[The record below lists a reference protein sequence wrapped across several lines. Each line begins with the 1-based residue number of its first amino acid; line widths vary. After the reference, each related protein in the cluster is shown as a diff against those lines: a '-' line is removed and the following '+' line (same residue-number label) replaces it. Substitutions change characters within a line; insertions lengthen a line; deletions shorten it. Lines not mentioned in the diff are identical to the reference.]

1 MPEGDTLFRTAR
13 TLDRALAGRVVTG
26 FTSVYA
32 TLTRVDA
39 DAPIAGRTVDR
50 VFARGK
56 HLLMAFSGDL
66 LLHTHLRMSG
76 SWHIYQPGERWRA
89 PRADMRIVI
98 ITEAYEAVGFN
109 VPVAEFLT
117 PLELAR
123 HPQISA
129 LGPDLTDTAFDRD
142 DVRRRLAT
150 VGELPIEQ
158 ALLNQRVLAGIGN
171 ELKSEVLFVARVHP
185 FTPSSAIDDTTFA
198 RLMDAAQKLMRMNIV
213 DRTLSPTFG
222 RRTTGSMDPRATV
235 FVYGRGGKACRR
247 CGEAIEVRKSGADA
261 RLTYWCPGCQGE

>member
-26 FTSVYA
+26 FTAVFPA
-32 TLTRVDA
+32 LTRVDV
-39 DAPIAGRTVDR
+39 DAPLVGRTVER

-66 LLHTHLRMSG
+66 LLHTHLRMNG

-89 PRADMRIVI
+89 PHADMRIVLS
-98 ITEAYEAVGFN
+98 TDAYEAVGFSI
-109 VPVAEFLT
+109 PVAEFLT

-123 HPQISA
+123 HHQISA
-129 LGPDLTDTAFDRD
+129 LGPDLTDPAFDRD
-142 DVRRRLAT
+142 EVRRRLSA
-150 VGELPIEQ
+150 VGALPIEE

-185 FTPSSAIDDTTFA
+185 FTPSDAIADVTFTKM
-198 RLMDAAQKLMRMNIV
+198 MDAAQRLMRMNIV
-213 DRTLSPTFG
+213 DATLSPTFG
-222 RRTTGSMDPRATV
+222 RRTTGSMDPRARV
-235 FVYGRGGKACRR
+235 FVYGRSGKPCRR
-247 CGEAIEVRKSGADA
+247 CGTPIAVRKSGADA
-261 RLTYWCPGCQGE
+261 RLTYWCPGCQRE